1 VSESMSAFGFDSSVN
16 ESCFLPSLHGAMIPN
31 VDIDPPVRSRKSCEF
46 KMLNA
51 KVLDANRKM
60 L

>member
-1 VSESMSAFGFDSSVN
+1 MNLASFLLYSVPI
-16 ESCFLPSLHGAMIPN
+16 FPI
-31 VDIDPPVRSRKSCEF
+31 VDIDPPVRSRKYCEF